1 MTNTTMK
8 QELEALRAEVE
19 RIKRKQIETDEQH
32 SSDESAALPDSDIL
46 SPVDSILKEAPEM
59 AKEVG
64 DKLKSLIAEVEDE
77 YDNLSPTI
85 AVLIFALGTLFGRSL
100 SSK

>member
-1 MTNTTMK
+1 MTMK

-19 RIKRKQIETDEQH
+19 RIKRKQIETDE
-32 SSDESAALPDSDIL
+32 SAALPESDIL

-85 AVLIFALGTLFGRSL
+85 AVLIFALGVLFGRSL